1 MRLTARLGVL
11 VAAATLFTA
20 GTAAADT
27 HAAAQTAI
35 QELRASYGAPGGSA
49 VVRDGDALW
58 SVTTGTR
65 ELWWNLP
72 FGPDHK
78 VRVGSLSKP
87 MTSTIV
93 LQLVAEGK
101 IDLDAPVATY
111 LPGVVTGN
119 YDGGVITT
127 RQLLNHTSGI
137 GDHLPSDVGGYLS
150 PEGLKYTQPQTMA
163 TVTSWGLAKPAVF
176 APGAGWLYSGANY
189 FLAGMII
196 EKVTGR
202 TYSQELTSRIVTPL
216 GLTGT
221 FLPAVKTLPP
231 GHVRGYVG
239 TGVFALDT
247 TELVDPSIGG
257 PAGGLVSTGAD
268 ETKFYRALFGGQLLA
283 PAQLTE
289 LFKPN
294 NAPGSTAPNYGLG
307 VDKFTLPCGGI
318 AYGHYGVWPGYQS
331 IAGGTL
337 DGTRA
342 AFAVINVFN
351 GGGGSDS
358 NGMDRAVTLGKV
370 LCDGH

>member
-1 MRLTARLGVL
+1 MRLSVRLGGL
-11 VAAATLFTA
+11 VAAAMLLTA
-20 GTAAADT
+20 GTATADT
-27 HAAAQTAI
+27 HPAAQTAI
-35 QELRASYGAPGGSA
+35 QDLRASYGAPGGSA
-49 VVRDGDALW
+49 VVRDGDTLW

-87 MTSTIV
+87 MTATIV

-101 IDLDAPVATY
+101 INLDAPVATY
-111 LPGVVTGN
+111 IPGVVTGN
-119 YDGGVITT
+119 YDGNVITT

-137 GDHLPSDVGGYLS
+137 GDHLPSDVAGYAD
-150 PEGLKYTQPQTMA
+150 LKYTQPQTMA
-163 TVTSWGLAKPAVF
+163 TVASWGLAKPAQF

-196 EKVTGR
+196 EAVTGR

-216 GLTGT
+216 GLTST
-221 FLPAVKTLPP
+221 FLPTVKTLPP
-231 GHVRGYVG
+231 GHVRGYIG
-239 TGVFALDT
+239 TGIFAVDT

-257 PAGGLVSTGAD
+257 PAGGLVSSGAD

-283 PAQLTE
+283 PAQIAQLTT
-289 LFKPN
+289 PN

-307 VDKFTLPCGGI
+307 VDKFVLPCENGAI

-331 IAGGTL
+331 IAGGTAN
-337 DGTRA
+337 GSRA

-351 GGGGSDS
+351 GGGTSSS

-370 LCDGH
+370 LCDGKS

>member
-1 MRLTARLGVL
+1 MRLSIRLGGL
-11 VAAATLFTA
+11 IAAALLLTAGTA
-20 GTAAADT
+20 GTAAADA
-27 HAAAQTAI
+27 HPAAQAAI
-35 QELRASYGAPGGSA
+35 EELRASYGAPGGSA
-49 VVRDGDALW
+49 VVRDGDTLW

-78 VRVGSLSKP
+78 VRVGSLTKP
-87 MTSTIV
+87 MTATIV

-119 YDGGVITT
+119 YDGNVITT

-137 GDHLPSDVGGYLS
+137 ADHLPNDAAGYADF
-150 PEGLKYTQPQTMA
+150 KYTQPQTMA
-163 TVTSWGLAKPAVF
+163 TVASWGLAKPALF
-176 APGAGWLYSGANY
+176 APGAGFLYSGTNY

-196 EKVTGR
+196 EAVTGR
-202 TYSQELTSRIVTPL
+202 TYTQELTDRIVTPV
-216 GLTGT
+216 GLTST
-221 FLPAVKTLPP
+221 FLPTVKTLPP
-231 GHVRGYVG
+231 GHVRGYIG
-239 TGVFALDT
+239 TGFFAVDT

-257 PAGGLVSTGAD
+257 PAGGLVSSGAD

-283 PAQLTE
+283 PAQMTQLLT
-289 LFKPN
+289 PN

-307 VDKFTLPCGGI
+307 VDKFVLPCGGI

-337 DGTRA
+337 DGSRA

-358 NGMDRAVTLGKV
+358 NGLDRSVTLTKV